1 MNLILYNLP
10 ILGVL
15 AVATNQSRHVN
26 FYSTVR
32 PVTELISRAPFLTIT
47 VIDPVKSLSWKMGSV
62 PPPVNAMP
70 QAHTGH
76 GAPIYGLNPDNKNI
90 TININNN
97 TIESKDRDRDRERDR
112 DRDILKEPLRSNR
125 LLVATTSGFADL
137 DVVES
142 VGLGLGAGGC
152 VAVGSGRHVNMVNA
166 NIGTAFGANKHH
178 NNLTGSTVNT
188 GSTGIMSSEYAG
200 SDGRVYTDMEHLM
213 RMRCMKGYSI
223 DAGKNLQVLS
233 DELDFILPG
242 LDNETKKNNS
252 LILKS
257 TSKNVNDVPDL
268 HQQHTQHTQ
277 NTTSLLLQPTPPS
290 IPSNNR
296 NLAIEKRE
304 SSNTLSDL
312 VTDEMQDPGSLNSI
326 TNQHGG
332 EIPSMRVQVLSLTR
346 LWAWVDRVESRNSEG
361 LSVSYCGTINLLAN
375 TTPPTST
382 STSTTQTT
390 TQTATNTTAAT
401 STSTT
406 QCSIH
411 KQLNVAVYTSDKR
424 NLAKELCGWTKMP
437 STDSIIEKIEMSKS
451 KLFLI
456 I

>member
-1 MNLILYNLP
+1 M
-10 ILGVL
+10 
-15 AVATNQSRHVN
+15 
-26 FYSTVR
+26 R
-32 PVTELISRAPFLTIT
+32 PVTELISRAPFHTIT
-47 VIDPVKSLSWKMGSV
+47 VADPVKSLSWKMGSL
-62 PPPVNAMP
+62 PSPLNAMP

-76 GAPIYGLNPDNKNI
+76 GAPIYGLNPDSKNI
-90 TININNN
+90 NININNN
-97 TIESKDRDRDRERDR
+97 TIESKERERDR
-112 DRDILKEPLRSNR
+112 DRDRDVLKEYLRSNR

-152 VAVGSGRHVNMVNA
+152 VAVGSGRHVNMISA
-166 NIGTAFGANKHH
+166 NIGTAFGAVKHH
-178 NNLTGSTVNT
+178 TNLIVSTVNT
-188 GSTGIMSSEYAG
+188 GSTGIMSTEYAG

-242 LDNETKKNNS
+242 LECETKKINS

-257 TSKNVNDVPDL
+257 ASKNVNDVQDL

-277 NTTSLLLQPTPPS
+277 QTTSLLLQPATTL
-290 IPSNNR
+290 SNNR
-296 NLAIEKRE
+296 NIEKRE
-304 SSNTLSDL
+304 SSNTLNDL
-312 VTDEMQDPGSLNSI
+312 VTDDIQDPGSLISI

-332 EIPSMRVQVLSLTR
+332 EIPSMRVQVLALTR
-346 LWAWVDRVESRNSEG
+346 LWAWVDRVESRYSEG

-375 TTPPTST
+375 TTPTT
-382 STSTTQTT
+382 STSTTQTPS
-390 TQTATNTTAAT
+390 TNTTPT
-401 STSTT
+401 TTNPSTT

-411 KQLNVAVYTSDKR
+411 KQLNVAVYTSEKR

-437 STDSIIEKIEMSKS
+437 STDSIIEKIEMPKS
-451 KLFLI
+451 ELLI
-456 I
+456 VIIIIIFFY